1 VDLDPGPQSRA
12 SLEHRYWVK
21 QAHAYFQRQGY
32 EITREHVIHGNGAI
46 DLLAEKPSG
55 RIAVEVE
62 TGKSD
67 IAENL
72 AKLRRAGFER
82 IVVIATSPAAV
93 TACTRIVANMNTED
107 QQVVQM
113 LTWLDIA

>member
-1 VDLDPGPQSRA
+1 
-12 SLEHRYWVK
+12 VK
-21 QAHAYFQRQGY
+21 KADAYFQQQGY
-32 EITREHVIHGNGAI
+32 EVTREHVIHGNGAI

-72 AKLRRAGFER
+72 AKLRRAGFDR

-93 TACTRIVANMNTED
+93 TACTRIVQDMKTED
-107 QQVVQM
+107 RETVQM